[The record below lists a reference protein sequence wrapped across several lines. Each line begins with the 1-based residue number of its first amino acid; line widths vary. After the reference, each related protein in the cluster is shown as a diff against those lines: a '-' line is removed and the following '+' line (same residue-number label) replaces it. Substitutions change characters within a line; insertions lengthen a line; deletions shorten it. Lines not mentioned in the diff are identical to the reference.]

1 MRLTDASPSQLP
13 FVKMHGLGNDYIYL
27 DAFTREDVEQMVSS
41 RGWGEFVG
49 RISDRHK
56 GIGSDGV
63 ILVCRPRDRMNHA
76 RMRMFN
82 ADGTEAE
89 MCGNGVRCVAK
100 FAHDRL
106 GVRDNPVRVE
116 TGRGV
121 LNIRYAAAAGRLIDA
136 TVDMLEPSFAF
147 AAPRS
152 NPPDGATR
160 GESAAETEQA
170 LERLAEIDG
179 RRFSGVFVSTGNPH
193 AVFFLNGPSGAG
205 NRLAFTGER
214 GGQAL
219 AELDLARWGP
229 RLEKHDAFGGSVNV
243 HVVEVDSRREVRMR
257 TWERGS
263 GITQACGTGAC
274 AVVAAGVRAGRL
286 DRDVLVHLPGGEL
299 RVDWDATTNHLF
311 MTGPAEDICEGTW
324 LGATPREHSP

>member
-1 MRLTDASPSQLP
+1 
-13 FVKMHGLGNDYIYL
+13 
-27 DAFTREDVEQMVSS
+27 
-41 RGWGEFVG
+41 
-49 RISDRHK
+49 
-56 GIGSDGV
+56 
-63 ILVCRPRDRMNHA
+63 
-76 RMRMFN
+76 
-82 ADGTEAE
+82 TEAE

-106 GVRDNPVRVE
+106 GVRDNPMRVE

-121 LNIRYAAAAGRLIDA
+121 LNIRYAALAGRLIDA
-136 TVDMLEPSFAF
+136 TVDMLEPSFAV
-147 AAPRS
+147 AALRS
-152 NPPDGATR
+152 DPPGGATR
-160 GESAAETEQA
+160 GESAAETEQT

-179 RRFSGVFVSTGNPH
+179 RSFSGVFVSTGNPH
-193 AVFFLNGPSGAG
+193 AVFFLNGLAGAG

-214 GGQAL
+214 GGQSL

-243 HVVEVDSRREVRMR
+243 HAVEVDSRREVRMR

-274 AVVAAGVRAGRL
+274 AVVAAGVRSGRL
-286 DRDVLVHLPGGEL
+286 DRDVFVHLPGGDL
-299 RVDWDATTNHLF
+299 RVIWDPTTNHLL